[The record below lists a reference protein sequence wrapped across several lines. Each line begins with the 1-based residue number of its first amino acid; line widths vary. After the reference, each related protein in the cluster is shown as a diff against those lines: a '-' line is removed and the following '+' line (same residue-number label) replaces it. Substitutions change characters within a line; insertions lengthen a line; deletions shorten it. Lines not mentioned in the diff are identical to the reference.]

1 MDMHQVTQL
10 LDQTE
15 TAPAVVLAGTHG
27 VAFLVRA
34 AAAAPRILPH
44 FLSAAWQIG
53 FLVLRA
59 GISSGRLA
67 ESALLYNSL
76 TTDV

>member
-44 FLSAAWQIG
+44 FLSAA
-53 FLVLRA
+53 
-59 GISSGRLA
+59 
-67 ESALLYNSL
+67 
-76 TTDV
+76 